1 MLKVG
6 DVAPYFSL
14 PDHDGKVV
22 RLKGLLAKGPVLLY
36 FYPADFTPVC
46 TREACAFGAVEPEL
60 ARAGVSLIG
69 ISPQD
74 EATHTR
80 FRERYSLP
88 FPLLADP
95 RKEVIRAYDCNGPLG
110 LGVSRVTYLIGQDGR
125 IREAAKA
132 AFRVAP
138 HLDIAKRASSS
149 PK

>member
-6 DVAPYFSL
+6 DTAPDFSL
-14 PDHDGKVV
+14 PDHSGKTVSL
-22 RLKGLLAKGPVLLY
+22 RELLARGPVLLY

-46 TREACAFGAVEPEL
+46 TREACAFSAVEPDL

-95 RKEVIRAYDCNGPLG
+95 DKQVIRAYDCNGLLG
-110 LGVSRVTYLIGQDGR
+110 FGVSRVTYLIGKDGR
-125 IREAAKA
+125 IQEATKA
-132 AFRVAP
+132 TLRVAP
-138 HLDIAKRASSS
+138 HLDLAKRAASSL
-149 PK
+149 K

>member
-6 DVAPYFSL
+6 DIAPDFSL
-14 PDHDGKVV
+14 PDHSGQVV
-22 RLKGLLAKGPVLLY
+22 SLKGLLAKGPVLLY

-46 TREACAFGAVEPEL
+46 TREACAFSAVEPEL
-60 ARAGVSLIG
+60 AKAGVSLIG

-95 RKEVIRAYDCNGPLG
+95 DKQVIRAYDCNGLLG
-110 LGVSRVTYLIGQDGR
+110 FGVSRVTYLIGKDGR
-125 IREAAKA
+125 IQEAAKA
-132 AFRVAP
+132 ALRVAP
-138 HLDIAKRASSS
+138 HLDLAKRAASSS
-149 PK
+149 K